1 MRAFL
6 ALNLNEEIKNKYF
19 NILKIDEK
27 IAELKKVSKNKMH
40 ITLAFFDDIK
50 EEQIE
55 LIKKEAINSSPA
67 PFNINFENISYFTN
81 KFKDINV
88 IFVKAV
94 SEELKKYVKVLRD
107 NLNNNIENL
116 KYDKKDFKSHIT
128 LARVK
133 RVYDNE
139 KLKEKIEEVNNSYF
153 ETLSF
158 KANSITL
165 YSSDF
170 INYTELFT
178 IHL

>member
-6 ALNLNEEIKNKYF
+6 ALNLNEEIKNRYS
-19 NILKIDEK
+19 NLLKINDK
-27 IAELKKVSKNKMH
+27 TAELKKVSKDKMH
-40 ITLAFFDDIK
+40 ITLAFFDNIK

-55 LIKKEAINSSPA
+55 PVKKEVISSSPA
-67 PFNINFENISYFTN
+67 PFNISFENISYFTN

-94 SEELKKYVKVLRD
+94 SEELAIYVKTLRS
-107 NLNNNIENL
+107 NLDNIENL

-133 RVYDNE
+133 KVYDNE
-139 KLKEKIEEVNNSYF
+139 KLKDQIEEINDLNFTKS
-153 ETLSF
+153 SF
-158 KANSITL
+158 KSDSITL

-170 INYTELFT
+170 YNYTEIFT
-178 IHL
+178 VNF

>member
-6 ALNLNEEIKNKYF
+6 ALNLNQEIKNKYS
-19 NILKIDEK
+19 NVLRINEN
-27 IAELKKVSKNKMH
+27 IAELKKVSKDKMH
-40 ITLAFFDDIK
+40 ITLVFFDNIK

-55 LIKKEAINSSPA
+55 LIKKEVINSSPT

-94 SEELKKYVKVLRD
+94 SEELEKYVKVLRD

-178 IHL
+178 IHF

>member
-6 ALNLNEEIKNKYF
+6 ALNLNEEIKNKYS
-19 NILKIDEK
+19 NIFKINEK

-40 ITLAFFDDIK
+40 ITLVFFDNIK

-55 LIKKEAINSSPA
+55 LIKKEVINSSPA
-67 PFNINFENISYFTN
+67 PFNINFEKISYFTN

-94 SEELKKYVKVLRD
+94 SEELEKYVKVLRE
-107 NLNNNIENL
+107 NLNNIENL
-116 KYDKKDFKSHIT
+116 KYDKKYFKSHIT

-139 KLKEKIEEVNNSYF
+139 KLKEKIEEINNSYF
-153 ETLSF
+153 SKLSF

-170 INYTELFT
+170 VNYTELFT
-178 IHL
+178 VDF

>member
-1 MRAFL
+1 MRVFL
-6 ALNLNEEIKNKYF
+6 ALNLNQEIKNKYS
-19 NILKIDEK
+19 NLLQMNEK
-27 IAELKKVSKNKMH
+27 TSEFKKVSKDKMH
-40 ITLAFFDDIK
+40 ITLAFFNNIK

-55 LIKKEAINSSPA
+55 LVKKEVINSSPT

-94 SEELKKYVKVLRD
+94 SEELEKYVKTLRS
-107 NLNNNIENL
+107 NLDNIENL

-133 RVYDNE
+133 KIYDNE
-139 KLKEKIEEVNNSYF
+139 KLKEQIEEINNLNFSKS
-153 ETLSF
+153 SF

-170 INYTELFT
+170 YNYTEIFN
-178 IHL
+178 INF